1 MIYGIKTLGRVKKPV
16 TWTCD
21 SLEETK
27 FAAMQIAL
35 KHHVDV
41 LVFQIIGLWDKHE
54 TVTTWRDYT
63 DDQKN

>member
-1 MIYGIKTLGRVKKPV
+1 MIYGIKPLGRVRKSI
-16 TWTCD
+16 TWTYD
-21 SLEETK
+21 SLEEAK
-27 FAAMQIAL
+27 LAAMQIAL

-41 LVFQIIGLWDKHE
+41 LVFQIIGKYE